1 MILLANEYLFSIFHF
16 LGLFELIENQGHKRW
31 EKTVSAGYESLRRLI
46 HECLLPALE
55 RCEVLLSRLIGISKF
70 HKLNHIL
77 GLETRDLQDIVETT
91 DSLHLLSHT
100 MLTKTSTE
108 LAQFFE
114 FARWLRHE
122 IDIQT
127 AEPMSQTLAELL
139 EKSDD
144 IDHAVVLDYIQGALT
159 ESALRLFIPSTPNP
173 PGGEGKWWD
182 SEEERQGSFY
192 EAYRHALS
200 LQAKE
205 DQQLQHHHLDKK
217 EDPQE
222 NLPKLN
228 NLIDRLTSQCDKVF
242 GRIALTQKRSIL
254 HHCLL
259 ELHPN
264 CDRDV
269 VDTSMQYEVV
279 DGKELFFIYVASR
292 LKSSPHTC
300 KMFSGV
306 IFESFANLTSA
317 FIPRCT

>member
-1 MILLANEYLFSIFHF
+1 
-16 LGLFELIENQGHKRW
+16 
-31 EKTVSAGYESLRRLI
+31 
-46 HECLLPALE
+46 
-55 RCEVLLSRLIGISKF
+55 
-70 HKLNHIL
+70 
-77 GLETRDLQDIVETT
+77 
-91 DSLHLLSHT
+91 

-127 AEPMSQTLAELL
+127 AEPMSQTLSELL

-159 ESALRLFIPSTPNP
+159 NSALRLFIPSIPSP
-173 PGGEGKWWD
+173 PTGPKKWWD
-182 SEEERQGSFY
+182 SGEDHQGSFY
-192 EAYRHALS
+192 ETYRHALS

-205 DQQLQHHHLDKK
+205 DQQLQHLDKK
-217 EDPQE
+217 EASQE

-254 HHCLL
+254 HHYFL
-259 ELHPN
+259 ELHPD

-269 VDTSMQYEVV
+269 VDTIMQFEVV
-279 DGKELFFIYVASR
+279 NGKELFFIYVASR
-292 LKSSPHTC
+292 LKTSPHTC
-300 KMFSGV
+300 KM
-306 IFESFANLTSA
+306 IFLAWF
-317 FIPRCT
+317 RKCC